1 MLHVA
6 LVRRCL
12 RGVVAAGC
20 CATLLACSGGSGPS
34 TTTSGSADAIAR
46 YGQAAPRDPAGFTY
60 QPDVV
65 VVDGGPEAVRS
76 VSADGLV
83 WTVDGKASGLD
94 GLDVGEVMF
103 LTSRAAGRV
112 AAKEPA
118 GDDVAITLAPV
129 QLNEIIRDG
138 HIKVDT
144 TIDSE
149 AVLLQEIPGLPGALG
164 VPDET
169 DVGDIDP
176 SLRGGGGGNN
186 SPRFAGVSLVR
197 LAEPGKGGPQ
207 LPPQRSRR
215 WS

>member
-6 LVRRCL
+6 LVRKCL
-12 RGVVAAGC
+12 RSVIAAGC
-20 CATLLACSGGSGPS
+20 CATLLACSGGSGPG

-94 GLDVGEVMF
+94 GLDVGEAMF

-138 HIKVDT
+138 HIK
-144 TIDSE
+144 S
-149 AVLLQEIPGLPGALG
+149 EIPTRRCPAEAAVAAATIRRASRGRPWSASRSQARADPGC
-164 VPDET
+164 
-169 DVGDIDP
+169 
-176 SLRGGGGGNN
+176 R
-186 SPRFAGVSLVR
+186 
-197 LAEPGKGGPQ
+197 
-207 LPPQRSRR
+207 PQRRGR
-215 WS
+215 WR